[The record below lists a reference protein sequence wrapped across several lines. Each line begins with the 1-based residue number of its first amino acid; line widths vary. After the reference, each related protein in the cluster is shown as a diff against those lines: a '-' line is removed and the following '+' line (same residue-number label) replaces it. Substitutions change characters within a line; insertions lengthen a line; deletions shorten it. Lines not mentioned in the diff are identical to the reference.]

1 MSEPNDETN
10 DTPDDAEDG
19 LKNDVEIDVEAGL
32 LKVRRA
38 DSRYRMAAYRFVLF
52 EGIEY
57 TLRQHL
63 GVPSGQYRHMN
74 GREIAEGLRGLALR
88 EFGPL
93 AYDVWSW
100 WGIKTTRDWGE
111 VVFNLIEHG
120 LLNANEDDCIEDFDD
135 VYDVQQALKPSRA
148 TG

>member
-1 MSEPNDETN
+1 MAEEHDEPM
-10 DTPDDAEDG
+10 PDDEP
-19 LKNDVEIDVEAGL
+19 EIDVEARL
-32 LKVRRA
+32 ADVRRE

-63 GVPSGQYRHMN
+63 GVPAGQYRHMN
-74 GREIAEGLRGLALR
+74 GREIAEGLRSLALR

-93 AYDVWSW
+93 AFDVWSW

-111 VVFNLIEHG
+111 VVFNLIRHG
-120 LLNANEDDCIEDFDD
+120 LLNANEQDRIEDFDN
-135 VYDVQQALKPSRA
+135 VYNVREALKPSRA